1 MNSFKYVQKKYISI
15 ILTIPLL
22 LVLFTVSIVNNSM
35 ANPTVSAKY
44 VWFGITLVLSTIC
57 SFLLLLLN
65 KRKIKLS
72 IIDCLLSVF
81 IFWGIVLTYYKCNDF
96 AFNLYILLLLW
107 IFYAVCRITIEQF
120 NFCIP
125 IFLFILLMSGLL
137 EAVWGL
143 GQLYGYYFS
152 QHNSFVITGSFYNPG
167 PYGGYLSLI
176 LPIAL
181 YYILLDYSVIN
192 QRRNRNNIMIYIRW
206 GISLLT
212 LLAIILILP
221 ATMSRASWIATFCG
235 CSLIIVHYKS
245 RKNRNLFCFLQNNK
259 KVLLGSILSICIAFL
274 GVYYMKKDSADGRFF
289 IWKNSITTMLDNPN
303 GVGVGYFPGA
313 YGKVQANYFVTQF
326 ASEQE
331 QFVAGSPEYA
341 FNEYLQI
348 GVEFGSI
355 PLLFFASIIVLTFYV
370 GYKYK
375 RYPAIAGLLTL
386 LIFAM
391 MSYPFNL
398 LPFLIVLLVFIAL
411 CLSSCEENE
420 RKMGNSLILCYSV
433 IIIVFLLIVGTSIYR
448 YRSLKEAYIE
458 WNKIRMLNN
467 IDLGEKHII
476 EYEKI
481 YPFLR
486 HESVFLFEYAKYLNK
501 IKKYE
506 ESNQILKE
514 MGYMSCDPMVYN
526 IMGRNYQAM
535 KNYREAEKAYQM
547 ASFLVPSRLYP
558 YYLLTKLYDE
568 TGERD
573 KIFKIAKIVLIKKV
587 KIHSEATN
595 EMRKEIHEIC
605 CKYQSN

>member
-1 MNSFKYVQKKYISI
+1 MNSLKSVRKGVICV
-15 ILTIPLL
+15 ILSIPLL
-22 LVLFTVSIVNNSM
+22 LVLFTVSIVDNSM

-44 VWFGITLVLSTIC
+44 SWFGITLVLSTIC
-57 SFLLLLLN
+57 SFILLLLN
-65 KRKIKLS
+65 KRKINLS

-81 IFWGIVLTYYKCNDF
+81 IFWGIILTYYKCNYF
-96 AFNLYILLLLW
+96 TFNLSVLLLLW

-120 NFCIP
+120 NFYIP
-125 IFLFILLMSGLL
+125 IFLLILLISGLL
-137 EAVWGL
+137 EAIWGL

-192 QRRNRNNIMIYIRW
+192 QRRNRNSIMIYIRW

-212 LLAIILILP
+212 LISIILILP
-221 ATMSRASWIATFCG
+221 ATMSRASWMAALVG
-235 CSLIIVHYKS
+235 CLLIIAHYMS
-245 RKNRNLFCFLQNNK
+245 RKNGGGFCFLQNNK
-259 KVLLGSILSICIAFL
+259 KVLLGFALSICIAIW
-274 GVYYMKKDSADGRFF
+274 GVYYLKKDSADGRLF
-289 IWKNSITTMLDNPN
+289 IWKNSITTILNNPN

-313 YGKVQANYFVTQF
+313 YGKVQANYFITQF
-326 ASEQE
+326 SSEQE

-348 GVEFGSI
+348 GVEYGSI
-355 PLLFFASIIVLTFYV
+355 PLLLFVSIIILTFYV
-370 GYKYK
+370 GYKHK

-386 LIFAM
+386 LVFAA

-411 CLSSCEENE
+411 CLSSYKENE
-420 RKMGNSLILCYSV
+420 KKIGGPLILCYSV
-433 IIIVFLLIVGTSIYR
+433 IIIVFLLIVGTTIYQ
-448 YRSLKEAYIE
+448 YRSLKEAYVE

-467 IDLGEKHII
+467 IDLGEKHVI

-514 MGYMSCDPMVYN
+514 MGCISCDPMVYN
-526 IMGRNYQAM
+526 IMGRNYQSM
-535 KNYREAEKAYQM
+535 KNYGEAEKAYKM
-547 ASFLVPSRLYP
+547 ASFLIPSRLYP

-573 KIFKIAKIVLIKKV
+573 KIFKTAKIVLIKKV

-595 EMRKEIHEIC
+595 EMRKEIQKIC
-605 CKYQSN
+605 SKYQSN